1 MTLTNH
7 PFPFSPRGKG
17 GRDLAKEAMGGTKQE
32 QENICVEVDGG
43 SGAEGVTTA
52 LLEGLI
58 IRGM

>member
-1 MTLTNH
+1 
-7 PFPFSPRGKG
+7 
-17 GRDLAKEAMGGTKQE
+17 MGGTKQE